1 MIAIAHKIK
10 KTFSQEQFFMLSAF
24 VVNGGNYLYNLLLG
38 RFLGPTQ
45 FADAAILI
53 TLLLVLSFVAM
64 TFQLT
69 VTKFTVELES
79 RAKET
84 LIAKAY
90 RYALS
95 TGIVLGMATVVFAS
109 ELQSIFQTQSAG
121 MFIAFGL
128 AIPLYFIMSVN
139 RGILQGDHQFS
150 KLAIT
155 YQLEMLG
162 RLLLTFTFLI
172 LFDLPSEYAVSIAI
186 ALSFIA
192 GLIPFKK
199 LPVAATGAVRLSK
212 EHQKKIFI
220 FFALT
225 ACYELTQIVCNNSDI
240 LLVKHYFPSYD
251 AGLYASLALIGR
263 VVYFVTWMF
272 VMLLLPQVLKCRK
285 EGKNAVPVLKKYL
298 GYISL
303 LSIAIVSFTFLF
315 PDGAVTVLFGE
326 QYQSIS
332 YLLGWYALATSFFA
346 LSNIFAYY
354 FLSIDRYQPIIITA
368 VFGMLQ
374 VIGIIFFHD
383 SLFEVVMAQ
392 VYVMAALL
400 VAQVTYFGYDQ
411 YQSKNT
417 QTTLNDHS
425 STHNVDPS

>member
-10 KTFSQEQFFMLSAF
+10 KSITQEQLFMLSAF

-38 RFLGPTQ
+38 RYLGPTQ

-69 VTKFTVELES
+69 VTKFTVELVQHE
-79 RAKET
+79 RDN
-84 LIAKAY
+84 LIVKAY
-90 RYALS
+90 KYSLS
-95 TGIVLGMATVVFAS
+95 TGVILGMLMVVFAS
-109 ELQSIFQTQSAG
+109 ELQNIFQTQSAG

-139 RGILQGDHQFS
+139 RGVLQGESKFG
-150 KLAIT
+150 KLAMT

-162 RLLLTFTFLI
+162 RLFLTFGFLI

-186 ALSFIA
+186 AISFIA
-192 GLIPFKK
+192 GLFPFQKGAIK
-199 LPVAATGAVRLSK
+199 NTQQLVLPK
-212 EHQKKIFI
+212 EQQKKITLFFI
-220 FFALT
+220 LT

-272 VMLLLPQVLKCRK
+272 VMLLLPQVLEKRK
-285 EGKNAVPVLKKYL
+285 QGKNPVPILKKYL

-303 LSIAIVSFTFLF
+303 LSVAIVSFTFLF
-315 PDGAVTVLFGE
+315 PEFAVDVLFGE
-326 QYQSIS
+326 QYRSIAG
-332 YLLGWYALATSFFA
+332 LLGWYAMATSFFA

-354 FLSIDRYQPIIITA
+354 FLSIDTYQPIIITA

-374 VIGIIFFHD
+374 VVAIIFFHEN
-383 SLFEVVMAQ
+383 LFEVVMAQ

-400 VAQVTYFGYDQ
+400 VAQVSYFTIDHY
-411 YQSKNT
+411 KTKKT
-417 QTTLNDHS
+417 QTNGIDHS
-425 STHNVDPS
+425 SIHNVDPS

>member
-10 KTFSQEQFFMLSAF
+10 KTFSQEQLFMLSAF

-38 RFLGPTQ
+38 RFLGPAQ

-69 VTKFTVELES
+69 VTKFTVELEQGL
-79 RAKET
+79 KEQ
-84 LIAKAY
+84 LISTAY
-90 RYALS
+90 KYALS
-95 TGIVLGMATVVFAS
+95 TGIVLGMATVVFAG
-109 ELQSIFQTQSAG
+109 ELQAVFQTQSAG

-139 RGILQGDHQFS
+139 RGILQGES
-150 KLAIT
+150 KFGNLAMT

-162 RLLLTFTFLI
+162 RLFLTFTFLI

-186 ALSFIA
+186 AVSFIA
-192 GLIPFKK
+192 GLFPFQKAAFRK
-199 LPVAATGAVRLSK
+199 TKQLILPK
-212 EHQKKIFI
+212 EEQKKITL
-220 FFALT
+220 FFVLT
-225 ACYELTQIVCNNSDI
+225 ACYELTQIICNNSDI

-272 VMLLLPQVLKCRK
+272 VMLLLPQVLEKRK
-285 EGKNAVPVLKKYL
+285 QGKNAVPVLKKYL

-315 PDGAVTVLFGE
+315 PEFAVDVLFGQ
-326 QYQSIS
+326 QYRSIAA
-332 YLLGWYALATSFFA
+332 LLGWYALATSFFA

-374 VIGIIFFHD
+374 VVAIIFFHE

-400 VAQVTYFGYDQ
+400 VAQVAYFGYDQ
-411 YQSKNT
+411 YG
-417 QTTLNDHS
+417 D
-425 STHNVDPS
+425 

>member
-10 KTFSQEQFFMLSAF
+10 KTFSQEQLFMLSAF

-38 RFLGPTQ
+38 RYLGPTQ

-53 TLLLVLSFVAM
+53 TLLLVLSFIAM

-69 VTKFTVELES
+69 VTKFTVELEQLQ
-79 RAKET
+79 REQ
-84 LIAKAY
+84 LIAKACK
-90 RYALS
+90 YAIS
-95 TGIVLGMATVVFAS
+95 TGIVLGMATVVFAG
-109 ELQSIFQTQSAG
+109 ELQAVFQTQSAG
-121 MFIAFGL
+121 MFVAFGL

-139 RGILQGDHQFS
+139 RGILQGDS
-150 KLAIT
+150 KFGNLAMT
-155 YQLEMLG
+155 YQLEMLC

-186 ALSFIA
+186 AISFIA
-192 GLIPFKK
+192 GLFPFQKGAFKK
-199 LPVAATGAVRLSK
+199 TKQLVLPK
-212 EHQKKIFI
+212 EQQKKITL
-220 FFALT
+220 FFVLT

-272 VMLLLPQVLKCRK
+272 VMLLLPQVLESRK
-285 EGKNAVPVLKKYL
+285 NGKNPVPILKKYL

-303 LSIAIVSFTFLF
+303 LSLAIVSFTFLF
-315 PDGAVTVLFGE
+315 PEFAVTILFGE
-326 QYQSIS
+326 QYKSIAG
-332 YLLGWYALATSFFA
+332 LLGWYALATSFFA
-346 LSNIFAYY
+346 LANIFAYY
-354 FLSIDRYQPIIITA
+354 FLSIDRYLPILITA
-368 VFGMLQ
+368 VFGILQ
-374 VIGIIFFHD
+374 VVAIIFFHE

-400 VAQVTYFGYDQ
+400 IAQVSYF
-411 YQSKNT
+411 T
-417 QTTLNDHS
+417 IDHYK
-425 STHNVDPS
+425 TK